1 MMMQY
6 DNVYVAQVA
15 LGANMQ
21 QTLRAMLEA
30 EAYDGPSIVI
40 AYSPCIAHG
49 VSMSKSLEEERL
61 AVACGYWHLFRFN
74 PALADE
80 GKNPFSLDSKE
91 PTEPFESFLLGE
103 NRFASLKKSAP
114 EVAEKLFTE
123 AEKDSRKLYQKY
135 KKLADG

>member
-6 DNVYVAQVA
+6 GNVYVAQVA

-21 QTLRAMLEA
+21 QLLRALTEA

-49 VSMSKSLEEERL
+49 VNMSKSLEEERL
-61 AVACGYWHLFRFN
+61 AVACGYWHLYRFN
-74 PALADE
+74 PALAGE
-80 GKNPFSLDSKE
+80 GKNPFLLDSKE
-91 PTEPFESFLLGE
+91 PSEPFDKFLEGE

-114 EVAEKLFTE
+114 DIAEKLFAE
-123 AEKDSRKLYQKY
+123 AEKESQLLYQKY
-135 KKLADG
+135 KKMAEN

>member
-6 DNVYVAQVA
+6 DNIYVAQVA

-21 QTLRAMLEA
+21 QTLRAILEA

-74 PALADE
+74 PALVGE
-80 GKNPFSLDSKE
+80 GKNPFTLDSKE
-91 PTEPFESFLLGE
+91 PTEPFEKFLLSE
-103 NRFASLKKSAP
+103 NRFAVLKKSAP
-114 EVAEKLFTE
+114 EVAEKLFAE
-123 AEKDSRKLYQKY
+123 AERDSRKLYQKY
-135 KKLADG
+135 KKLAES